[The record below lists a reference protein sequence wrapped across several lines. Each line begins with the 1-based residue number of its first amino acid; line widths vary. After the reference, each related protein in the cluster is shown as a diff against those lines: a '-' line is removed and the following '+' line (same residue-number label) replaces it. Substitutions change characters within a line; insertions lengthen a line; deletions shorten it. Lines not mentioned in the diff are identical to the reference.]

1 MATTPD
7 THPDSPTPGPSEAP
21 DQITPIEEPGRESI
35 EGITPDEDSGAGTS
49 GLKGSDQILA
59 FENSLP
65 DYLKESGIPDGV
77 AGTAGENKVQDEPT
91 S

>member
-1 MATTPD
+1 MATNPD
-7 THPDSPTPGPSEAP
+7 PHPDSPNPGPSEAP

-35 EGITPDEDSGAGTS
+35 EGVTPDEES

-65 DYLKESGIPDGV
+65 DYFKDSGLPSGV